1 MEINDDI
8 LDVSTGFVGMS
19 DNDDDMLSQRIWDEM
34 FVRGGVK
41 QVFEE
46 MMNDLVMQGGGLVG
60 ARFDSAL
67 PYLPETVNEEL
78 LGYHKY
84 DCPVYVVKIHL
95 KQERKLYY
103 DMIYTI
109 FPKVGL
115 ADFLR
120 EFSKGPTDLS
130 MIYDYNSWFREYFI
144 RKIAYRYV
152 YFK

>member
-1 MEINDDI
+1 MEVSDDFI
-8 LDVSTGFVGMS
+8 LDVSTGFVDMS
-19 DNDDDMLSQRIWDEM
+19 GSDDDMLSLRIWDEM
-34 FVRGGVK
+34 FVKGGVK

-46 MMNDLVMQGGGLVG
+46 CLDNLWNQGGMVE

-95 KQERKLYY
+95 RQERKLYY

-109 FPKVGL
+109 FPKAGL
-115 ADFLR
+115 AEFLR
-120 EFSKGPTDLS
+120 EFSKNPTNLS

-152 YFK
+152 

>member
-1 MEINDDI
+1 MEVLEVSDDI
-8 LDVSTGFVGMS
+8 LDVSTGFVDMS
-19 DNDDDMLSQRIWDEM
+19 GADDDMLSLRIWDEM
-34 FVRGGVK
+34 FVKGGVK
-41 QVFEE
+41 YVFDE
-46 MMNDLVMQGGGLVG
+46 MMDDLTIQGGGLVE
-60 ARFDSAL
+60 ARYAGAL

-115 ADFLR
+115 AEFLR
-120 EFSKGPTDLS
+120 EISKNPTDLS

-144 RKIAYRYV
+144 RKIAYRYM
-152 YFK
+152 